1 MNGISDELTRRDCV
15 SKVSEIF
22 DLTGKVTPIIAHMKL
37 DLRVLVD
44 RKLSWDDNILEELRG
59 VWKSH
64 FQMMEEINNVKF
76 NRAVIPADAVSLEMD
91 TIDTAD
97 ASRELACSAIHV
109 RFRRKSGNFSCQLIF
124 SRSKILPSG
133 LSQSRGELFA
143 ANMNAHTGEVV
154 RRSLRK
160 HHIGALKL
168 SDSQIVLHW
177 VSNKELLLKEWVRN
191 SGGNFE
197 IL

>member
-1 MNGISDELTRRDCV
+1 
-15 SKVSEIF
+15 
-22 DLTGKVTPIIAHMKL
+22 
-37 DLRVLVD
+37 
-44 RKLSWDDNILEELRG
+44 
-59 VWKSH
+59 
-64 FQMMEEINNVKF
+64 MMEEINNVKF

-91 TIDTAD
+91 TIHTAD

-109 RFRRKSGNFSCQLIF
+109 CFRRKSGNFSCQLIF

-133 LSQSRGELFA
+133 LSQPRGELFA

-160 HHIGALKL
+160 HHRGSLKL
-168 SDSQIVLHW
+168 TDSQIVLHW
-177 VSNKELLLKEWVRN
+177 ISNKELLLKEWVRN

-197 IL
+197 IF